1 VITQARFL
9 RFLRFCVVGATVGAI
24 DFTLVWL
31 LSSRLPPLVAVS
43 IAYLTAVCC
52 HFLLNKLWVFRCR
65 RSDYVRQLLQY
76 FAVVIASW
84 LTTIT
89 IVHFCL
95 SGFTTN
101 VLIAKLFAVPPAT
114 AVAFLLMQFF
124 VFRKPRPTKPAPET
138 TLISLKK

>member
-9 RFLRFCVVGATVGAI
+9 RFLRFCIVGATVAAI

-31 LSSRLPPLVAVS
+31 LSSRLSPLVAVS
-43 IAYLTAVCC
+43 IAYLTAVSC
-52 HFLLNKLWVFRCR
+52 HFLLNKMWVFQCR
-65 RSDYVRQLLQY
+65 RSDYVRQLIQY
-76 FAVVIASW
+76 FAVVLASW

-95 SGFTTN
+95 SSFTTN

-114 AVAFLLMQFF
+114 AVAFVLMQFF

-138 TLISLKK
+138 TVVS